1 MFSDAWTIV
10 DQVHVSRQVL
20 LHLTGQNCKSDT
32 QAFIDDFVTAQTMR
46 NKMDHLNQ
54 NLPNRAKANGRTN
67 ALFGLLTFF
76 KPYADRWEQGVKAG
90 EVRGDLLVISA
101 GSMPQEMVGSVAF
114 DGLDI
119 HLPICSFKL
128 EAFDQSLLVERAVI
142 QLRALLRRLSD
153 DSESKFRAKVDTIV
167 ATTGLAHDELMQSA
181 TGHVTIRMDFGFRIQ
196 QP

>member
-1 MFSDAWTIV
+1 VFTRVKQDTHNNTARAASIRGVDDLPVTKHVRRHIYAARGAV
-10 DQVHVSRQVL
+10 DQ
-20 LHLTGQNCKSDT
+20 
-32 QAFIDDFVTAQTMR
+32 R
-46 NKMDHLNQ
+46 NVD
-54 NLPNRAKANGRTN
+54 NGRTN

-101 GSMPQEMVGSVAF
+101 GSMPQEMAGSVAF
-114 DGLDI
+114 NGLDI

-153 DSESKFRAKVDTIV
+153 DTESKFRAKVETIV
-167 ATTGLAHDELMQSA
+167 ATTGLAYDELMQSA
-181 TGHVTIRMDFGFRIQ
+181 TGHVTIRMDFGFRIE